1 MITTDIL
8 VMLVAVVGKSMTTIG
23 VVIALFVRLDRRI
36 AGLNG
41 LYHKL
46 ADDITS
52 LQVGMA
58 RIEGY
63 LKARDGFMTAVADPP
78 DPSASI
84 E

>member
-1 MITTDIL
+1 MIGTELLAIL
-8 VMLVAVVGKSMTTIG
+8 VAIVGMSMTTIG

-36 AGLNG
+36 AGLDG

-46 ADDITS
+46 AGDITS

-63 LKARDGFMTAVADPP
+63 LKARDGYAGTARDGP
-78 DPSASI
+78 ASPAQVG
-84 E
+84 